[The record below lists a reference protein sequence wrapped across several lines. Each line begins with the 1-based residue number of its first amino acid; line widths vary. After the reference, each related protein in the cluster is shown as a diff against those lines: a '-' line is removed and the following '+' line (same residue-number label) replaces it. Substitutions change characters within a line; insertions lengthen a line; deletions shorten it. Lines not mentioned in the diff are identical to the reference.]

1 MERVILALISGEN
14 CKRAC
19 QRQQSE
25 STRRNSEEA
34 TTDVFQEFRYFIVL
48 YCLCESV
55 SPTNINICYGISTR
69 VACMYV
75 KCILNLSF
83 IFYLTDITVITWY
96 YLLKR
101 VIVYNDPQTVQFGC
115 EQRRHLFNV
124 FY

>member
-14 CKRAC
+14 CK
-19 QRQQSE
+19 QRQLSD

-69 VACMYV
+69 VACM
-75 KCILNLSF
+75 
-83 IFYLTDITVITWY
+83 
-96 YLLKR
+96 
-101 VIVYNDPQTVQFGC
+101 
-115 EQRRHLFNV
+115 
-124 FY
+124 